1 MKVDNPNAFRFIM
14 QDEIYLLDNDK
25 AVKQTPP
32 VNTTPADAPVI
43 APPPV
48 QTPVISFNYL
58 GQNSKHFLILVN
70 YANEEFIAEAHLAAL
85 QNILKR
91 KDLEIADV
99 AIVNTHTYPGIGIK
113 ELNEY
118 FTPEKLLILGEKA
131 LPGGLEKPALNQAIT
146 TGGCP
151 ILYSFSF
158 DEMMASNDH
167 KKAFWDQMKTL

>member
-25 AVKQTPP
+25 VVKQTPP

-43 APPPV
+43 DQSPV
-48 QTPVISFNYL
+48 QTPVINFNYL
-58 GQNSKHFLILVN
+58 GQNSKRFLILVN
-70 YANEEFIAEAHLAAL
+70 YANEEFIAEAHLTAL

-91 KDLEIADV
+91 KELEIADV
-99 AIVNTHTYPGIGIK
+99 AIFNTNSYPGIGIK

-118 FTPEKLLILGEKA
+118 FTPEKLLLLGENS
-131 LPGGLEKPALNQAIT
+131 LPGGLEKPVMNQSIT
-146 TGGCP
+146 TGSYP

-158 DEMMASNDH
+158 EEMMASNDN